1 MCADASAVLGASGAS
16 EAAGD
21 GALQKTY
28 GVRVRVRVGAGFA
41 VKVGMAVSE
50 APAAAA
56 AASQASRPWAA
67 FDGALGYA
75 DGVLIY
81 HVNVVRED
89 YIKKSIV
96 PVLEASQYKPVYTA
110 QGDEARAARARSH
123 SPAQPSG
130 VPAQTCASQPNASYH
145 PSLGESA
152 HCADVVWA

>member
-1 MCADASAVLGASGAS
+1 MCADAADSAVLGASGAS

-28 GVRVRVRVGAGFA
+28 RVRVRVRVGAGFA
-41 VKVGMAVSE
+41 VKVGMAVLE

-110 QGDEARAARARSH
+110 QGDEARARSH

-130 VPAQTCASQPNASYH
+130 APAQTCASQPSI
-145 PSLGESA
+145 PT
-152 HCADVVWA
+152 